1 MGGDAYGVRPA
12 AEGELLI
19 LMEIERAAAALFGG
33 TRYAEFA
40 ELEPYTASLNPERD
54 RVWVATGSENHP
66 VAFAVFY
73 PTETTV
79 HLQEIDVH
87 PAHARR
93 GVGRL
98 LIEALAQWA
107 GSNGKTAITLT
118 TFRDIPWNAPYYERL
133 GFRALDPGEFSAEL
147 RTIWEEEKQY
157 GFPKGSRVCMRREV

>member
-1 MGGDAYGVRPA
+1 
-12 AEGELLI
+12 
-19 LMEIERAAAALFGG
+19 MEIERAAAALFDA

-40 ELEPYTASLNPERD
+40 ELEPYTASLNLVRD
-54 RVWVATGSENHP
+54 RVWVATSSENHP

-87 PAHARR
+87 PDHARR
-93 GVGRL
+93 GVGRR
-98 LIEALAQWA
+98 LIEALAHWA
-107 GSNGKTAITLT
+107 GSNGRTAITLT

-133 GFRALDPGEFSAEL
+133 GFRALGPEEFTAEL
-147 RTIWEEEKQY
+147 RVMWEEESRY